1 MAAMLFYHPA
11 AAYQRMCGYDLAP
24 GATGEYGTLKE
35 EQNRDVIST
44 RFHLK
49 VYYRI
54 SFIVILTES
63 SIVFYSTLL
72 NELSILRHSKN
83 VPFGGN

>member
-49 VYYRI
+49 VY
-54 SFIVILTES
+54 
-63 SIVFYSTLL
+63 
-72 NELSILRHSKN
+72 
-83 VPFGGN
+83 